1 VIQHRVFRRTKQET
15 IFGIVHRFFG
25 PTIIVLALI
34 NGGLGLN
41 LAGKTA
47 QGMMRVVF
55 SND

>member
-1 VIQHRVFRRTKQET
+1 VVQHRVFRRTKQET

-34 NGGLGLN
+34 NGGLGLD

-47 QGMMRVVF
+47 QSMMRVVY